1 MSTAATTGHGLAVVT
16 GASSGLG
23 RAYAESL
30 AARGHRL
37 MVAARREDRLLEL
50 ADRMARRHGTE
61 TEVVVCDLATEPGLA
76 RCRGAISAAGA
87 APEVVVLNAGIGS
100 SGPIWRLDREREDA
114 IVRLNCMAVV
124 DLAAHVLPA
133 MVARGHGT
141 LVVVSSAAAL
151 QPVPF
156 MATYAA
162 SKAFVLSFAEAIG
175 EELRGTGVR
184 AIAVCPGPT
193 RTEFSLAAGGEGAG
207 TTWAV
212 PLDDPSTV
220 VRATWRGLERGRR
233 LVTTGPVA
241 RTTAAVARLLPRS
254 LVLRGAAATHR
265 SPRRLKEMFR
275 RPS

>member
-1 MSTAATTGHGLAVVT
+1 MGGRGLAVVT

-30 AARGHRL
+30 AAAGHRL
-37 MVAARREDRLLEL
+37 LVAARREDRLLEL
-50 ADRMARRHGTE
+50 ADRMARKHGTV
-61 TEVVVCDLATEPGLA
+61 TEVVVCDLATDEGLA
-76 RCRGAISAAGA
+76 ACRAAISDAGEP
-87 APEVVVLNAGIGS
+87 PEVVVLNAGIGS
-100 SGPIWRLDREREDA
+100 SGPLWRLDRERESR
-114 IVRLNCMAVV
+114 IVRLNCLAVV

-133 MVARGHGT
+133 MVARGHGAV
-141 LVVVSSAAAL
+141 VVVSSAAAW

-162 SKAFVLSFAEAIG
+162 SKVFELSFAEAIG

-193 RTEFSLAAGGEGAG
+193 RTEFSTTGGEGAG
-207 TTWAV
+207 TSWSV
-212 PLDDPSTV
+212 PLDDPAMV
-220 VRATWRGLERGRR
+220 VRATWRALARGRR
-233 LVTTGPVA
+233 RVPTGAVA
-241 RTTAAVARLLPRS
+241 RTTAAIARFVPKA

-265 SPRRLKEMFR
+265 APRRLKEMRR

>member
-1 MSTAATTGHGLAVVT
+1 VGAGNGAGGGLAVVT

-37 MVAARREDRLLEL
+37 LIAARREDRLLEL
-50 ADRMARRHGTE
+50 ADRMARRHGTH
-61 TEVVVCDLATEPGLA
+61 TDVVVCDLASEEGLA
-76 RCRGAISAAGA
+76 ACRDAITAAGA
-87 APEVVVLNAGIGS
+87 APEVVVLNAGVGS
-100 SGPIWRLDREREDA
+100 SGPVWRLEREREVG
-114 IVRLNCMAVV
+114 IVRLNCLAVV

-162 SKAFVLSFAEAIG
+162 SKAFELSFTEAVG

-207 TTWAV
+207 TTWTV

-220 VRATWRGLERGRR
+220 VRSTWKALDRGRR
-233 LVTTGPVA
+233 FVATGPIA
-241 RTTAAVARLLPRS
+241 RTTAAAARFLPRA